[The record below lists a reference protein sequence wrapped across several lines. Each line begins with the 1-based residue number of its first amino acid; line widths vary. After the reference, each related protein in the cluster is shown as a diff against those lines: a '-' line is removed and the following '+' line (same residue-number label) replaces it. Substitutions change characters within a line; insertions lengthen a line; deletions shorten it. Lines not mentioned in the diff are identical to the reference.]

1 MSNSPSLSW
10 ALAWL
15 WGPPYIHIELTIPLP
30 FTLGYRQQTFY
41 FLLRTVSSPFVD
53 LSAMPTCCS
62 PSESERPS
70 LSFQLNLSGLPLL
83 HLFLSSLMPTSSTMA
98 SAKNHQPSV
107 LPLAASRTD
116 GGHHPCTSIA
126 PRLRDEAEIVST
138 SFPKKACP
146 MAPPPTF
153 AAVRNSRS
161 HRSHHLY
168 DDYIYFDGAQYSFIW
183 LENWCA
189 FVPLVRLPE
198 ASPDT

>member
-1 MSNSPSLSW
+1 
-10 ALAWL
+10 
-15 WGPPYIHIELTIPLP
+15 
-30 FTLGYRQQTFY
+30 
-41 FLLRTVSSPFVD
+41 
-53 LSAMPTCCS
+53 MPTCCS

-107 LPLAASRTD
+107 LRDCVPLAASRTD
-116 GGHHPCTSIA
+116 GGHHPRTSIA

-183 LENWCA
+183 LVWPPYQTHSLENWCA

-198 ASPDT
+198 ASLDT